1 MRQRQTGGD
10 PRQRPA
16 GKQLHRFTGQ
26 GRHLRH
32 RVAGQQTAAAGH
44 HVNVGREG
52 SPPGPGAAASAVSH
66 HAPGIWRATKLA
78 LVVKSSTTVP
88 GSSSCCASCAGL
100 ISSACGPGGTSAAGT
115 PRSLNWLVDS
125 ALSRA
130 SPSPSAPATSR
141 LLLPGCHRHPAA
153 QCAPPSYAGE
163 VVGLLHQLAAWR
175 AQAAGIVTRR
185 VLFGAADIKQ
195 EGGAVALLLPAL
207 QRGLIDD
214 RHPGPFGKM
223 RHLSGPG
230 AEARAE
236 GSYCRCCWC
245 ASVWPASVQ
254 PIVPLRRAWTG
265 FGTPALISD
274 WCR

>member
-1 MRQRQTGGD
+1 MASDKVGAGGEIEHHRTGFFQLLRQLR
-10 PRQRPA
+10 RAYLLRLRA
-16 GKQLHRFTGQ
+16 
-26 GRHLRH
+26 GRHL
-32 RVAGQQTAAAGH
+32 
-44 HVNVGREG
+44 
-52 SPPGPGAAASAVSH
+52 
-66 HAPGIWRATKLA
+66 
-78 LVVKSSTTVP
+78 
-88 GSSSCCASCAGL
+88 
-100 ISSACGPGGTSAAGT
+100 GG
-115 PRSLNWLVDS
+115 W
-125 ALSRA
+125 
-130 SPSPSAPATSR
+130 
-141 LLLPGCHRHPAA
+141 HPAFA
-153 QCAPPSYAGE
+153 QLAGRQRAQPRRLPAHLRQPRAGYRRPDAIVIQQHNARPSYAGE

-195 EGGAVALLLPAL
+195 EGGAVALLQPAL

-230 AEARAE
+230 AGGAGG
-236 GSYCRCCWC
+236 GSYCRCCCC

-274 WCR
+274 WVPMMLRVRPAQLTITGVCGEGVRLSTRRASSPPGTLMLPGMLMVWYSSKRRASTITTSCRLSMSA